1 MKQQERW
8 GPLVSG
14 IFCLLAGWAI
24 LPIDSAGLA
33 AQPSVPRT
41 LEQRLLEECPDQL
54 VQQARDEGDPRL
66 GALAFFHPQL
76 ACAKCHL
83 IGEDSSPLGPDLSL
97 PLEEPDGANFAESIL
112 LPSKVISKGYE
123 STVVITDRGRLIT
136 GLLVDQDDERLV
148 LRDNADVDKTIV
160 IETDTID
167 DLMTSP
173 ISIMPGGLIN
183 SLAGREQ
190 FLDLLAYVIEIMEK
204 GPRRAAQLHPPAA
217 LYAVAPLPEYEND
230 LDHAGLIH
238 DSDQAAFERGQKIYE
253 NLCLDCHG
261 TRQQPGSLP
270 TSLRFASDPFKRGSD
285 PYSMYRTLT
294 HGYGLMMPQPM
305 MVPQQKYD
313 VIHYIRQAYLAPW
326 NPSQYVEVDDDYLA
340 SLPAGRSRGPDP
352 PSLEPWVNMDYG
364 PHLMASYELGQDG
377 SNFAY
382 KGIAIRLDAG
392 SGGVS
397 RGSHWMMFDHDTMR
411 WAAAWSGSDFIDYQ
425 GILFNGRHGVHP
437 RITGRVHMANP
448 TGPGW
453 ANPET
458 GGFQEQRLQGR
469 DDRYYGPLPRDWAH
483 YRGLYHF
490 GDRVIL
496 AYTVAETP
504 VLEMPHVDATDDQPV
519 FSRMLEIG
527 PRAQDLILQVDHLG
541 PDAVAQT
548 IEGGPTAIRFGQ
560 PVQDQA
566 NAPVRFDGATWVQVD
581 DAESLEL
588 ADRDCTVF
596 ARIRT
601 RQGGTIF
608 SKTHPEGNWVRDGK
622 ALFVRD
628 GRLVFD
634 IGWVGAV
641 SSRRTIHDGQVH
653 DVAMTYRHQ
662 DGRVRL
668 YIDGQLDAEGRLQPK
683 QRVEGHAVRIGFAA
697 GNFPTDQTFFE
708 GQIDDVAMWHRC
720 LQGPELQQFTAGDQ
734 PFPPIARWKPSEA
747 EGPTVEDITGQGHH
761 ARVLRGATTAK
772 DTRTVLAGYWPPIED
787 AQWITD
793 AAGNL
798 RLRIP
803 AGSDP
808 LRLTI
813 ATTRID
819 SDLPAGDLLPR
830 VTAGEEPWD
839 LDRLTRGGPARWPE
853 RLTLQGMLGNDP
865 GPFAI
870 DLLQHPEQNPWSC
883 RMRLTGFDFY
893 PDGRRAAVCT
903 WDGDVWIVEGIDP
916 AVPDGQVASSDQ
928 PTAFPITWQR
938 IASGL
943 FQPLGLRI
951 IDGKIYVMCRD
962 QLVVLHD
969 LNGNGEIDFYENWNN
984 DHQVTEHFHE
994 FAMGLQ
1000 TDAEGNFYYA
1010 KSARHA
1016 LPALVPHHGTLLKIA
1031 RDGSHTEILAT
1042 GFRAANGVCINPDGT
1057 FFVTDQEGHW
1067 MPKNRINWIDQPGKY
1082 YGNFWGYHDVSDP
1095 SDEHMEPPLC
1105 WITNAMDRSPAE
1117 LLWVDS
1123 SAWGPLEGSLLNLS
1137 YGYGK
1142 IYIVPHERVGD
1153 RMQGG
1158 ISDLPLPPFPTGIM
1172 RGRFHPDNG
1181 QLYTLGMYAWAANP
1195 QQPGGFYRVRYT
1207 GRPVYLPVG
1216 LQAREQQLTITFS
1229 GPLDPQVATDPENY
1243 RLQAWSIQRTA
1254 RYGSDH
1260 FDEHSLKVQSATLT
1274 DDGHAVRLVVPD
1286 LSPTWCM
1293 EIRYAIQA
1301 LDGEWIDGRIHHTIH
1316 SLDP

>member
-1 MKQQERW
+1 MKQQARW
-8 GPLVSG
+8 ESWGNGFLG
-14 IFCLLAGWAI
+14 LMTGWIFLAMNVA
-24 LPIDSAGLA
+24 AVA
-33 AQPSVPRT
+33 AQPPVPRT

-83 IGEDSSPLGPDLSL
+83 IGAESSPLGPDLSQ

-123 STVVITDRGRLIT
+123 STVVITDQGRLIT
-136 GLLVDQDDERLV
+136 GLLVDQDDQRLV
-148 LRDNADVDKTIV
+148 LRDIADVDKTIV
-160 IETDTID
+160 IEADAID

-173 ISIMPGGLIN
+173 VSIMPGGLIN

-204 GPRRAAQLHPPAA
+204 GPRRAEQLRPPAA

-230 LDHAGLIH
+230 LDHAGLIR
-238 DSDQAAFERGQKIYE
+238 DSDRAAFERGRRIYE

-285 PYSMYRTLT
+285 PFSMYQTLT
-294 HGYGLMMPQPM
+294 HGYGLMMPQPL

-313 VIHYIRQAYLAPW
+313 VIHYIRQEYLAAW
-326 NPSQYVEVDDDYLA
+326 NPSQYFEVDDDYLA

-364 PHLMASYELGQDG
+364 PHLMASYEVGQDG

-425 GILFNGRHGVHP
+425 SILFNGRHGVHP
-437 RITGRVHMANP
+437 RIRGRVHMANP
-448 TGPGW
+448 SGPGW
-453 ANPET
+453 ADPET
-458 GGFQEQRLQGR
+458 GDFRERRLQGR

-496 AYTVAETP
+496 AYTVAETA
-504 VLEMPHVDATDDQPV
+504 VLEMPHVDTTDDQPV

-541 PDAVAQT
+541 PDAVAQA
-548 IEGGPTAIRFGQ
+548 IEDAPTAIRFGQ
-560 PVQDQA
+560 TTRDHA
-566 NAPVRFDGATWVQVD
+566 DAPVRFDGATWLQVD
-581 DAESLEL
+581 DAEGLEL

-622 ALFVRD
+622 ALFVRN

-641 SSRRTIHDGQVH
+641 SSRRTINDGQFH

-668 YIDGQLDAEGRLQPK
+668 YIDGQLDAEGRLQPQ

-697 GNFPTDQTFFE
+697 PNFPTEQTFFQ
-708 GQIDDVAMWHRC
+708 GQIDQVAMWHRC
-720 LQGPELQQFTAGDQ
+720 LEAPELQQWAAGEP
-734 PFPPIARWKPSEA
+734 PFPPIARWEPSAA
-747 EGPTVEDITGQGHH
+747 EGPAVEDLAGRGHH
-761 ARVLRGATTAK
+761 ARVLRGAARATDA
-772 DTRTVLAGYWPPIED
+772 RTVLAGYWPPVED

-793 AAGNL
+793 AAGDL

-803 AGSDP
+803 AGSEP

-813 ATTRID
+813 ALTRID
-819 SDLPAGDLLPR
+819 DAPPAADLLQR
-830 VTAGEEPWD
+830 VTVDQEPWD
-839 LDRLTRGGPARWPE
+839 LERLTRGGPPRWPE

-870 DLLQHPEQNPWSC
+870 DVLQHPEQNPWSS

-903 WDGDVWIVEGIDP
+903 WDGDVWLVEGIDP
-916 AVPDGQVASSDQ
+916 AAPEDQVATSDP
-928 PTAFPITWQR
+928 PTPFPIMWQR

-951 IDGKIYVMCRD
+951 IDDRIHVMCRD

-969 LNGNGEIDFYENWNN
+969 LNGNGETDFYENWNN

-1000 TDAEGNFYYA
+1000 TDDEGNFYYA

-1067 MPKNRINWIDQPGKY
+1067 MPKNRINWIDQPGRY
-1082 YGNFWGYHDVSDP
+1082 YGNFWGYHDVADP
-1095 SDEHMEPPLC
+1095 SDELMEPPLC

-1172 RGRFHPDNG
+1172 RGRFHPVNG

-1216 LQAREQQLTITFS
+1216 LQAGEQQLAITFS
-1229 GPLDPQVATDPENY
+1229 GPLDPQVATDPQNY
-1243 RLQAWSIQRTA
+1243 RVQSWSIQRSA

-1260 FDEHSLKVQSATLT
+1260 FDEQTLKVQSATLT
-1274 DDGHAVRLVVPD
+1274 DDGHTVRLVVPD

-1293 EIRYAIQA
+1293 EIRYAIRA
-1301 LDGEWIDGRIHHTIH
+1301 RDGEWVDGRIHNTIH
-1316 SLDP
+1316 TLEP